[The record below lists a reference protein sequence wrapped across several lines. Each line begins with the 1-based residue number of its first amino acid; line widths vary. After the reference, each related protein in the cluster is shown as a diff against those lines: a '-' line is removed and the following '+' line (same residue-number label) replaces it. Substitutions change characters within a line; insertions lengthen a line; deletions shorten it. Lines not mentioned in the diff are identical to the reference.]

1 MCFLPVAHVNELKS
15 MVVVSRCYCEI
26 FDVRRYEMEC
36 YRPREMSDRAIW
48 SAGAIKTMQEKG
60 IPIDYIGGTSIGAF
74 VSGAFA
80 MEEGTGFDARQPH

>member
-1 MCFLPVAHVNELKS
+1 ML
-15 MVVVSRCYCEI
+15 R
-26 FDVRRYEMEC
+26 
-36 YRPREMSDRAIW
+36 RPREMSDRAIW

-80 MEEGTGFDARQPH
+80 MEEGTGFDARQPHYFESALCATKCVSVSRMNSSSCACTLSGK